1 MDSFDMVYSAC
12 MIVIQGSSW
21 LTRMNL
27 TRLLRYGLT
36 NSFRKFK
43 SVKTLTA
50 YVEQLVLPG
59 KLTEKA
65 LSLIQNGFNDQTDEL
80 LAAGCQIHKMA
91 RSRAISTAISEWN
104 KYLISFFPSHLPSH
118 DLPLHWLFD
127 LYNHIVL
134 ENYDSFIPIG
144 GSLNQPPPLS
154 KFIPML
160 TQ

>member
-1 MDSFDMVYSAC
+1 MVYSAC

-43 SVKTLTA
+43 SVKTLAT
-50 YVEQLVLPG
+50 YVEQLALPG

-65 LSLIQNGFNDQTDEL
+65 LSLIQKGFNDQTDEL
-80 LAAGCQIHKMA
+80 FAAGCQIHKTA
-91 RSRAISTAISEWN
+91 RSRI
-104 KYLISFFPSHLPSH
+104 
-118 DLPLHWLFD
+118 LFWQ
-127 LYNHIVL
+127 NRIHIFLLV
-134 ENYDSFIPIG
+134 DRTQPIP
-144 GSLNQPPPLS
+144 PR